1 MKRSAGAGLV
11 LAFVILIIF
20 GASQL
25 RAQDEE
31 STFEQ
36 LVTEFRALLRLVEP
50 LPSAQQAQETRIT
63 ALETAVASANLLAGI
78 PIEDED
84 RCTPYSADNYR
95 YPQSLEAQLVA
106 ETGGRFYSPYT
117 GETFTR
123 TDEVDV
129 DHIVARSEA
138 HDSGL
143 CAADTFTRLA
153 FASDLLNL
161 TFATPQ
167 LNRDEKTGKDLAE
180 WLPEMNRCWF
190 VNRVVAV
197 KRRYG
202 LSMDAREAE
211 VARTVL
217 LSCSSFAMEFNAE
230 AAATPVPEATSESD
244 ASPGAENHP
253 LSLYDSD
260 GNGRITCKEAEAHGI
275 APVKEDH
282 PAYQYMNDADN
293 DGKVCE

>member
-1 MKRSAGAGLV
+1 MQRRAGAGIL

-20 GASQL
+20 GVSQL
-25 RAQDEE
+25 RAQDDEE
-31 STFEQ
+31 ITFEQ

-84 RCTPYSADNYR
+84 RCTPYSADDYS
-95 YPQSLEAQLVA
+95 YPQSLEARIVA

-117 GETFTR
+117 GEIFTR
-123 TDEVDV
+123 TDGVEVE
-129 DHIVARSEA
+129 HIVARSEA

-143 CAADTFTRLA
+143 CAADSITRLA

-161 TFATPQ
+161 TFATTQ
-167 LNRDEKTGKDLAE
+167 LKKTDKDLAE
-180 WLPEMNRCWF
+180 WLPEMNGCWF

-217 LSCSSFAMEFNAE
+217 QSCSSFAMEFDAE
-230 AAATPVPEATSESD
+230 TEATPVPEAASESGVS
-244 ASPGAENHP
+244 AGAEDDA
-253 LSLYDSD
+253 LSLYDSN
-260 GNGRITCKEAEAHGI
+260 GNGRITCKEAEEHDI
-275 APVKEDH
+275 APVREDH
-282 PAYQYMNDADN
+282 PAYQYMTDADS
-293 DGKVCE
+293 DGIVCE